1 MTQDFIVS
9 PDVVSRELEK
19 EQVLLDMTNGAYFGL
34 NEAGSLI
41 WKLFLENKN
50 ADQIA
55 EKLVLEYQ
63 VTQEEAMK
71 DITILFKTMQE
82 KGLIKS
88 RAD

>member
-1 MTQDFIVS
+1 MIQDFIVS

-50 ADQIA
+50 ADHIA
-55 EKLVLEYQ
+55 EKLVVEYQ
-63 VTQEEAMK
+63 VSYEEAIK
-71 DITILFKTMQE
+71 DIATLFKTMQE
-82 KGLIKS
+82 KGLIKAK
-88 RAD
+88 AD